1 VNSLLLLSVTLPLLA
16 AVVALAGALISAKRR
31 LAAETG
37 RLSARIAETAE
48 ESSRQIQTF
57 ARIGTVI
64 SSSFDRGRLLSQIL
78 LILADYW
85 PSCAVRL
92 LVYRK
97 DGTLERIGSATA
109 TSGGETV
116 PVRPSDE
123 NLMSLIATASGGR
136 RNPEWELFL
145 DGNALLDYAYNF
157 PFVAEERFMG
167 TLVILSRTPLER
179 RDRLFLGDVASLI
192 ASAHQN
198 VLTRREKDIINERFG
213 KSVDPR
219 VRDVLLSS
227 SEEGRILEV
236 SVLFLDIRGFTALSE
251 RLGPTETVR
260 FLNGVFTACET
271 VVHGE
276 GGFINKFT
284 GDGFMAVF
292 GAPTGTDTHP
302 GDAVRAARRIVAELA
317 DVPVGIGIATGPAL
331 AGTIGSE
338 SRLEYTV
345 IGDTVNT
352 AARIE
357 GLCKVFGASILATG
371 ATVEHSGEAVGESRF
386 LGTLRLKGKSS
397 SIRAYEILEGNAPY
411 GAEYLSRFDGAIA
424 AYFSGNFGEAERAF
438 VGLARDN
445 PSDEAGAWYLAR
457 ARERLASDDSAPWD
471 GVEQMIV
478 K

>member
-1 VNSLLLLSVTLPLLA
+1 MNLTIAAVIAFPLLA
-16 AVVALAGALISAKRR
+16 AIVALSLALRSARRR

-37 RLSARIAETAE
+37 RLSARIAELAE

-97 DGTLERIGSATA
+97 DGTLERIGSASA

-116 PVRPSDE
+116 SVRPSDE

-145 DGNALLDYAYNF
+145 DGEALLDYAYNF

-198 VLTRREKDIINERFG
+198 VLTAREKDIINDRFG

-227 SEEGRILEV
+227 AEEGRILGV

-271 VVHGE
+271 VVHQE
-276 GGFINKFT
+276 GGFVNKFT

-292 GAPTGTDTHP
+292 GAPTGNDSHP

-352 AARIE
+352 ASRIE
-357 GLCKVFGASILATG
+357 GLCKVFGASILASG
-371 ATVEHSGEAVGESRF
+371 STVEHAGEAVGESRY
-386 LGTLRLKGKSS
+386 LGTLRLKGKSA
-397 SIRAYEILEGNAPY
+397 SIRAYEIREGKAPC
-411 GAEYLSRFDGAIA
+411 GAEYLSRFDGAIR
-424 AYFSGNFGEAERAF
+424 AYFSGDFTEAERAF
-438 VGLARDN
+438 SGLVRDN
-445 PSDEAGAWYLAR
+445 PADDAASWYLAR
-457 ARERLASDDSAPWD
+457 SRERLQSGDTPRWD